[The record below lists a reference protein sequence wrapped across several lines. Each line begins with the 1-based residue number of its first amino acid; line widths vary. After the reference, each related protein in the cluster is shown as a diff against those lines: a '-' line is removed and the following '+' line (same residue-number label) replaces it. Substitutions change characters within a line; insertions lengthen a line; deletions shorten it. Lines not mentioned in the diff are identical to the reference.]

1 MDVALTEVTIGK
13 YCQQNDTEFQTE
25 LHIIFLQKNMVKN
38 KIQLTVCTHKMIS
51 FYYQLII
58 LHA

>member
-25 LHIIFLQKNMVKN
+25 LHIIFLEKNMVKN
-38 KIQLTVCTHKMIS
+38 K
-51 FYYQLII
+51 FN
-58 LHA
+58 